1 MVELNDRVL
10 DEFGHRGDSLI
21 AEEFLSLIERH
32 HPTDGPGV
40 DRSLVRAYA
49 EALDERGM
57 SQLESDEIEAELD
70 RKTVEST
77 TWAGDGVYEVG
88 DGRLSNYPAT
98 WHDRL
103 GGSTDI
109 VEFVEE
115 LTDVDPPIG
124 QTGAGG
130 GVPEDVLI
138 DIVAVVG
145 GLDREEAKARLEE
158 LRRDGPLVEDADQH
172 PQAGVRLEE

>member
-1 MVELNDRVL
+1 MVELNEHVL

-21 AEEFLSLIERH
+21 AEEFLSLIERYH
-32 HPTDGPGV
+32 SSDGPGV
-40 DRSLVRAYA
+40 DRSVVRAYA

-57 SQLESDEIEAELD
+57 SQLDSDEIEAELD
-70 RKTVEST
+70 RKTVESE

-88 DGRLSNYPAT
+88 DDRLSNYPAA

-109 VEFVEE
+109 VEFVET
-115 LTDVDPPIG
+115 LTGVDPPIG
-124 QTGAGG
+124 QTGAGSS
-130 GVPEDVLI
+130 VPEDVLI

-145 GLDREEAKARLEE
+145 GLDREEAKVRLEE
-158 LRRDGPLVEDADQH
+158 LRRDGPLAEDADQR

>member
-1 MVELNDRVL
+1 MVELNDHVL

-21 AEEFLSLIERH
+21 VEEFLSLIERY

-40 DRSLVRAYA
+40 DRSVVEAYA

-57 SQLESDEIEAELD
+57 SQLRSDDIEAALD
-70 RKTVEST
+70 RKTVESE
-77 TWAGDGVYEVG
+77 TWGGDGVYEIG
-88 DGRLSNYPAT
+88 GGRLSNYPAA
-98 WHDRL
+98 WHDNL
-103 GGSTDI
+103 GGSTNI
-109 VEFVEE
+109 VEFVEA

-130 GVPEDVLI
+130 GVPEDTLI
-138 DIVAVVG
+138 DIAAVVG
-145 GLDREEAKARLEE
+145 GLDREEAKSRLEE
-158 LRRDGPLVEDADQH
+158 LRRDGPIVEDADQH

>member
-21 AEEFLSLIERH
+21 AEEFLSLIERY
-32 HPTDGPGV
+32 HPTDGPGA
-40 DRSLVRAYA
+40 DRSVVRAYA

-70 RKTVEST
+70 RKTVGSE

-88 DGRLSNYPAT
+88 GERLSNYPAA

-109 VEFVEE
+109 VEFVEA
-115 LTDVDPPIG
+115 LTDVDPPLG

-130 GVPEDVLI
+130 GVPEDTLI
-138 DIVAVVG
+138 DVVAVVG

-158 LRRDGPLVEDADQH
+158 LRRDGPLAEDADQH